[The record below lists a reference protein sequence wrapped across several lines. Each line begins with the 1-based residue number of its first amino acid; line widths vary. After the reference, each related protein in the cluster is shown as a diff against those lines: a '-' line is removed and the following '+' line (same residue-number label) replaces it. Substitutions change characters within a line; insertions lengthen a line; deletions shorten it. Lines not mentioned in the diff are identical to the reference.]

1 MLQTINKQI
10 KNNMATNIST
20 IKINASRQKVWD
32 TITKAELVKL
42 WQYGS
47 DLLTSW
53 EIGSDIKFR
62 TEWDGKV
69 FEQWGKVL
77 EVRPNELVKYSL
89 FAPGPDL
96 EDKPENYF
104 LMSYV
109 LTQQDGQTQLEIIQ
123 EDNRPNAVQEKPQG
137 EENPVLKSLKLLAES
152 D

>member
-1 MLQTINKQI
+1 MP
-10 KNNMATNIST
+10 TNIST
-20 IKINASRQKVWD
+20 IRINASSQKVWD

-47 DLLTSW
+47 DLLTTW
-53 EIGSDIKFR
+53 EIASDIRFR

-77 EVRPNELVKYSL
+77 AVRPNELVKYSL
-89 FAPGPDL
+89 FVPRPGL

-104 LMSYV
+104 IMTYV
-109 LTQQDGQTQLEIIQ
+109 LTFQDGQTQLEIIQ
-123 EDNRPNAVQEKPQG
+123 EDNRPGSVKEEPQD
-137 EENPVLKSLKLLAES
+137 EENPVLKSLKQLAEA